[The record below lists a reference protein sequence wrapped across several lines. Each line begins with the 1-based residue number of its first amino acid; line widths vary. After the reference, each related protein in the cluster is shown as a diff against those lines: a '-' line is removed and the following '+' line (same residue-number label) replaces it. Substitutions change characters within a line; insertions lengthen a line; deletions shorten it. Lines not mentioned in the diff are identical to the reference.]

1 MQSQTLGFENESEKH
16 ILEANDGGQKLHIAR
31 QAIQELKQTL
41 SWNGWRHRC
50 CKSQDSQGPLP
61 GPRLSSLA
69 AATVVPATLASRRR
83 SRRQALNMGEAV
95 GELIR

>member
-31 QAIQELKQTL
+31 
-41 SWNGWRHRC
+41 
-50 CKSQDSQGPLP
+50 QDSQGPLP

-95 GELIR
+95 GDLIR